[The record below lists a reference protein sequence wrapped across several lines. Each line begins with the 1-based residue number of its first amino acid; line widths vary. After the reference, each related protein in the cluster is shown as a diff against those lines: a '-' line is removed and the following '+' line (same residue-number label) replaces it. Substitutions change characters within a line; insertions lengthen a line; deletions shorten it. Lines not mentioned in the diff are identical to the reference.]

1 MTRKIYLLVA
11 LVCGLFVVNSSFAQE
26 GSEGFRNLKINAQP
40 KHQWEVGIHGGH
52 FMVTG
57 DINPRPGWGVGLHVR
72 RALDYAWSIRIEG
85 MIGRAFGIEPRNS
98 GGSALSPGNANPVL
112 REAGYGANGNQFYH
126 NYRME
131 YSALKA
137 LGVWS
142 LNSFNFKNKI
152 RKVNWYVFA
161 GPGVNRYSTWM
172 DLTADDELLPDG
184 SNAYDF
190 NSVAIGLNPNQSRED
205 RRTVR
210 DNIENILDGD
220 YETRAEVAQGRRQG
234 DDEGDNAETQ
244 FNAEGTVG
252 AGFSFRLTP
261 RINIGFENMTTLTF
275 GNEGDLLDGYRWR
288 TTQDLTQFK
297 DLINYSNLRLNF
309 NLGSKDNASEPLWWV
324 SPLDLLG
331 EDIAEVKSRP
341 KLDLTD
347 TDEDGIIDML
357 DQEKGT
363 ENGCPVDTRGVTLD
377 SDGDGLADCRDKEIY
392 SPPGYKVDSDGVAD
406 VPEPDYISEGDVN
419 RIVDEKIKQ
428 IKFPTPV
435 AAAPAQ
441 DWFLPM
447 IHFDNDY
454 CSIKGTEF
462 GKLHHVAQVM
472 KLNPGLRVVA
482 EGHTDRRS
490 GNCYN
495 DVLSYNRATTAVD
508 YLSSKYGI
516 DRNRF
521 VVRWGGENTNLVS
534 TDGANLMNRR
544 VEFRVATSES
554 NMGAPGC
561 GVTRAGKGCNNGAG
575 GGSGVSSG
583 GGSSN
588 YSGNKE
594 AGY

>member
-11 LVCGLFVVNSSFAQE
+11 LVCGLFMVNTSFAQDDA
-26 GSEGFRNLKINAQP
+26 GFRNLRINAQP
-40 KHQWEVGIHGGH
+40 KHMWEVGLHGGH

-57 DINPRPGWGVGLHVR
+57 DINPKPGWGVGLHVR

-98 GGSALSPGNANPVL
+98 GGSSISPGFANTVL
-112 REAGYGANGNQFYH
+112 RDAGYGEPGREFYH
-126 NYRME
+126 NYKME
-131 YSALKA
+131 YASLKA

-142 LNSFNFKNKI
+142 LNSFNFKSQVRKI
-152 RKVNWYVFA
+152 NWYVFA
-161 GPGVNRYSTWM
+161 GPGVNTYQTWM
-172 DLTADDELLPDG
+172 DLTADSELNADG
-184 SNAYDF
+184 SNSYNF
-190 NSVAIGLNPNQSRED
+190 NAVDDGLNPGRSRVD
-205 RRTVR
+205 RRTVT
-210 DNIENILDGD
+210 DNIRNILDGD
-220 YETRAEVAQGRRQG
+220 YETRAEVALGRRSG
-234 DDEGDNAETQ
+234 DRDDDDAERQ

-252 AGFSFRLTP
+252 AGFSFRITP
-261 RINIGFENMTTLTF
+261 RFNIGIENMTTLTF

-288 TTQDLTQFK
+288 TVQDLTQFK
-297 DLINYSNLRLNF
+297 DLINYSNIRLNI
-309 NLGSKDNASEPLWWV
+309 NLGDKDENSEPLWWV

-357 DQEKGT
+357 DQEKDT
-363 ENGCPVDTRGVTLD
+363 ESGCPVDTRGVTLD

-392 SPPGYKVDSDGVAD
+392 SPPGYKVDSDGVAN
-406 VPEPDYISEGDVN
+406 VPEPDYINENDVN
-419 RIVDEKIKQ
+419 RIVDAKIKQ

-435 AAAPAQ
+435 AAAAQ

-454 CSIKGTEF
+454 CSIKNTEF

-508 YLSSKYGI
+508 HIASKYGI
-516 DRNRF
+516 DRSRF
-521 VVRWGGENTNLVS
+521 VIRWGGENTNLVS
-534 TDGANLMNRR
+534 TDASNLMNRR

-554 NMGAPGC
+554 SMGAPGC
-561 GVTRAGKGCNNGAG
+561 GVTRAGKGCGAG